1 MMMRTIPSRLRRLT
15 GALRR
20 SESGLAMTEFALSLP
35 ILLTLGLVGMEVSGL
50 MMAHLRVSN
59 IAMMTADNAS
69 RVRDAIDEGD
79 VYQLFMGATQAGASI
94 DFAQHGRIILY
105 SVEPTPSG
113 GFQWIRWQ
121 RCTGSKAV
129 APTYGRPRTSGG
141 TAITNGTEETTP
153 SSPTAFTTNPHQ
165 MTAIGPAGNQIA
177 AQSGTAVMFAEVF
190 YDYQPIMAKDYL
202 GAHTIHYVSAFN
214 VRQRTN
220 QVLTNLGNITRA
232 TCA

>member
-1 MMMRTIPSRLRRLT
+1 MIRALPSRFRRLVK
-15 GALRR
+15 ALRR
-20 SESGLAMTEFALSLP
+20 SERGLALTEFAMSLP
-35 ILLTLGLVGMEVSGL
+35 VLLTLGLVGMEVSNL
-50 MMAHLRVSN
+50 MIAHLKISN

-79 VYQLFMGATQAGASI
+79 IYQLFLGANQAGASI

-105 SVEPTPSG
+105 SVEPTPTG

-121 RCTGSKAV
+121 RCTGSKV
-129 APTYGRPRTSGG
+129 IAPTYGRPRTAAG
-141 TAITNGTEETTP
+141 AEIKNGTEETAP
-153 SSPTAFTTNPHQ
+153 SSPTAFTTLPHR

-202 GAHTIHYVSAFN
+202 GAHRIHYSSAFN

-220 QVLTNLGNITRA
+220 QVLTNLGGITRA
-232 TCA
+232 TCT